1 MGRKKLKEII
11 MGTVRRNIGLKE
23 YLYIIFIINIMYTVP
38 TLLYK
43 EYRSS
48 NNDPKEAAAA
58 MYLFVIPIGIFIIT
72 FLYTIFTGEI
82 RKIVIVFS
90 VIYLF
95 SIAMPY
101 VSIQSLIVMGIGYV
115 LIVFLAA
122 VAGNVLY
129 ESFGS
134 KVINRANDLMD
145 KADEK
150 NEAKRKAKM
159 AVKIKEEAK
168 SEGIRDKAMKNVDTK
183 KKK

>member
-1 MGRKKLKEII
+1 

-48 NNDPKEAAAA
+48 NNNPKDAAAA
-58 MYLFVIPIGIFIIT
+58 MYLFVIPIGIFIVT

-82 RKIVIVFS
+82 RKVVIVFA

-95 SIAMPY
+95 SIVMPY
-101 VSIQSLIVMGIGYV
+101 VTIQSLIVMGIGYV

-122 VAGNVLY
+122 VAGNVVY

-134 KVINRANDLMD
+134 KVVNKANDLMD

-150 NEAKRKAKM
+150 SLEKQKKKM
-159 AVKIKEEAK
+159 AVKIKEEGK
-168 SEGIRDKAMKNVDTK
+168 TEGIKDKAMKNIDSKNRK
-183 KKK
+183 K